1 MQGRRSDIW
10 VAPGSSSSSAGIA
23 ISDTPGDILYQW
35 RLKRRL
41 EQARRE
47 AAISKA
53 KLQSGRQLV
62 VAPPCEVDNC
72 HKASNSGD
80 ENAIPK
86 ELLSTSSGKQYR
98 APPSGGLK
106 NSCVSPGALPSELCP
121 RCDQEVC
128 RGCCSHSVR
137 PPQPVSSHTHW
148 SCDVF
153 PCQRHHPSAVPCL
166 SNQLQSNTVKKGCC
180 CSHDALQESSNL
192 HGGVASPVSKRT
204 GRGPPT
210 GNVSHSHGKRANV
223 LYPKS
228 LPAIE
233 PALDLTST
241 SDWCSSPSP
250 VREDC
255 PKQPSDQGVDHN
267 LLSQVQNCHFYT
279 SLSHCQSS

>member
-1 MQGRRSDIW
+1 MRRGSDNWI
-10 VAPGSSSSSAGIA
+10 APGSSSSHAEIA
-23 ISDTPGDILYQW
+23 ISDVPGDILYQW
-35 RLKRRL
+35 RLRRRL

-62 VAPPCEVDNC
+62 VASPCEVDNC
-72 HKASNSGD
+72 HKTSNSGD
-80 ENAIPK
+80 ENTIPK
-86 ELLSTSSGKQYR
+86 GQLSSSSGNQDR
-98 APPSGGLK
+98 TTPSDGLK
-106 NSCVSPGALPSELCP
+106 NSCVSPGALPSEPCP

-128 RGCCSHSVR
+128 HGCCGHSVR

-166 SNQLQSNTVKKGCC
+166 SNQPRSKMAKKGCC
-180 CSHDALQESSNL
+180 CSHVALQESSNL
-192 HGGVASPVSKRT
+192 HGGVASPVTKRT
-204 GRGPPT
+204 GCDPPT
-210 GNVSHSHGKRANV
+210 SNVSHSHRKRANV
-223 LYPKS
+223 RYPKS
-228 LPAIE
+228 FPASE

-255 PKQPSDQGVDHN
+255 PKQPSDQGVDHS
-267 LLSQVQNCHFYT
+267 LLSQVQNCHLYVPIPLRVK
-279 SLSHCQSS
+279 SA